1 MRLHYTKLPLP
12 IIFII
17 TLSLS
22 EWCEKIH
29 SLWLWCIMFS
39 KIITENSQEIIIKF
53 VLFVFKHQRRLCNG
67 TKIYHRWPIVIE
79 FVCCHKMFWIMIY
92 FRNRTWKTNL
102 KVLIKWLNNNGS
114 GQRVVVVFYLYA
126 HEMCN
131 WCRFYYFLLLRVEV
145 DQCCK
150 CCWQT
155 IVSYSLKKSVL
166 FHQPNLN

>member
-1 MRLHYTKLPLP
+1 
-12 IIFII
+12 
-17 TLSLS
+17 
-22 EWCEKIH
+22 
-29 SLWLWCIMFS
+29 MFR
-39 KIITENSQEIIIKF
+39 KIITENSQEIIMKF
-53 VLFVFKHQRRLCNG
+53 VLFVFKHQRRLCIG
-67 TKIYHRWPIVIE
+67 TKIYHHWWPIVKE
-79 FVCCHKMFWIMIY
+79 FVYCHKMFWIMIY

-155 IVSYSLKKSVL
+155 IVSYSLKKVCLISSTKSKSKVL
-166 FHQPNLN
+166 KIYSRSMRSKNTKTQLPYLQQSSLPL